1 MSVTLTVPQWSVG
14 TTLSLF
20 QLSNTTWTN
29 AAMLTNDPY
38 FGSMFSN
45 TSNTIFLTSNYT
57 QSSTPGTQFILQDTA
72 SNAYPFTLIVSPP
85 TYTVSGGGTVFQYDA
100 ITNLPITFTAPTS
113 ISAILTVPSTLIPGP
128 RLVIPRTISALFSSY
143 NIAPSLPTGLGSSID
158 VCGNVSIAGTPS
170 SLRSQ
175 TSYTMYARTSDSKTI
190 ASVFSLQVV
199 GGRYQFSNISGT
211 VVTNTVA
218 TATLKYKASNNIVV
232 GVRGLAGTLLYDN
245 LPVGMTI
252 GYSGTQIDLSGVP
265 TQFVDLSYRVT
276 ITNPKYTTPLTYSIT
291 MTPCLEIIVPTTAI
305 AYSNIPYTASSPIF
319 YANVQGYPA
328 ACNSYFL
335 SSAGTGLSI
344 AQSGA
349 VFGTISSTR
358 SIVIDASGYNT
369 LRNTSTVTV
378 STIPDVVTFSAP
390 TTSSFSLTQ
399 NVPFDLQCTANAQ
412 SGQPLVYSISPLLD
426 GPIGATLDASTG
438 RITGTPRAV
447 SSQTNYSVIAA
458 TPQGVSVSK
467 SITLT
472 TQPDYISI
480 SSYGLNA
487 YCSPSTKY
495 LPLISERAIL
505 QLEYSNVSLGF
516 VSSTYSGDPIIAYLY
531 SGFPSGVTLTEQGV
545 LTGMPLVAGNY
556 TGSVIVRSLNG
567 ITATLSLQFAIASNV
582 LMLTSPATTN
592 FVRSV
597 PSSPDVYQVSGIASS
612 GTSILSYGL
621 SGAPAG
627 VTITSAGNLVI
638 SSSSQSSPVQFDITA
653 ATAQAVL
660 STRAVLTVNDSR
672 SGTFISPPGSILL
685 PSGSYPI
692 ITSTPGYTFS
702 LSGSTDVAISGLNL
716 VRTNAVAIYPPQM
729 IYISAIGGSSPFYNA
744 VNVATAS
751 IVPYTGE
758 SYRWTQY
765 VPISTLTLS
774 AVSAGL
780 PIVFSIP
787 NPPPGTRWNP
797 VDSTLNGGPNSL
809 TIQDTFVAY
818 AGDGITTVPFSFVY
832 SVVAPV
838 YIRLFSAPSAYTNF
852 VKQTAFIKAA
862 VHAID
867 NTAFLPDP
875 LIASQTGPYPIDE
888 TTSTICARR
897 EPNRS
902 SQTPSAPSG
911 AVSIL
916 GGSGSG
922 VNSLYSYDGITYY
935 RGNTTAPA
943 MSIMPT
949 ITRAG
954 NIWTGGGMFSYNGI
968 DWFFQILKFDTSRYQ
983 VYRRGPFWNGTIFVQ
998 GLTTGIPGIPLAYSV
1013 DGILWNLCGTTDG
1026 NVPSSGIMNTESI
1039 LQVGGTFVAGV
1050 LANDTTKE
1058 YRILNSSDG
1067 ITWYRVGVLINGEIA
1082 GVTGEL
1088 TWLLASNGTVLVAAT
1103 YRINSHVGSIQY
1115 STNFGA
1121 TWAVAATIASPV
1133 SLEYS
1138 FGAFVLST
1146 DTSVLYSLDGIV
1158 WAGVP
1163 TISGITVVAASDSM
1177 FLALYAEAN
1186 QVFTSTNGTVW
1197 STLPST
1203 PVPAESYSLSWNSA
1217 NKMWIRTDVNG
1228 VKIYYSYNGTVWS
1241 PAVLP

>member
-72 SNAYPFTLIVSPP
+72 SNAYPFTLIVSPLA
-85 TYTVSGGGTVFQYDA
+85 YTVSGGGTVFQYDA

-276 ITNPKYTTPLTYSIT
+276 ITNPRYTTPLTYSIT

-378 STIPDVVTFSAP
+378 STISDVVTFSAP

-716 VRTNAVAIYPPQM
+716 VRTNAAPIYPPQM
-729 IYISAIGGSSPFYNA
+729 IYISAAGGSSPFFNA

-902 SQTPSAPSG
+902 SQTPSGPSG

-916 GGSGSG
+916 GGLGSG

-935 RGNTTAPA
+935 RGNTTAPE
-943 MSIMPT
+943 MLIFPT
-949 ITRAG
+949 VTRAG

-1026 NVPSSGIMNTESI
+1026 NVPSSGIMDTESI
-1039 LQVGGTFVAGV
+1039 LQIGGTFVAGV
-1050 LANDTTKE
+1050 LVNYSTKE
-1058 YRILNSSDG
+1058 FRILNSPDG
-1067 ITWYRVGVLINGEIA
+1067 KIWQRVGVLTGGFSA
-1082 GVTGEL
+1082 GVGNL
-1088 TWLLASNGTVLVAAT
+1088 TWMFATNGTILVAAST
-1103 YRINSHVGSIQY
+1103 AISGVGSIQY

-1121 TWAVAATIASPV
+1121 TWAVATTVGSIISF
-1133 SLEYS
+1133 EYA
-1138 FGAFVLST
+1138 FGVFVLI
-1146 DTSVLYSLDGIV
+1146 DTRILYSLDGIV
-1158 WAGVP
+1158 WTAVP
-1163 TISGITVVAASDSM
+1163 AISTATYVAANDSI
-1177 FLALYAEAN
+1177 FLAIDGVN
-1186 QVFTSTNGTVW
+1186 TSQVFTSTNGTVW

-1203 PVPAESYSLSWNSA
+1203 PVPAESFIVSWNDA
-1217 NKMWIRTDVNG
+1217 NKMWIRTDGNG
-1228 VKIYYSYNGTVWS
+1228 VKIYYSYNGTAWF
-1241 PAVLP
+1241 PAILP